1 MRLSLRRLAGRG
13 ALPVALLAA
22 AACDGEPTLPPLRA
36 GDTAAA
42 VDAAV
47 GSYGLVSVDSVPLP
61 ITTTANVAGATITT
75 VLLGDTLVLA
85 ADGQYRQT
93 TVTRETQQP
102 AGGTATTATGTAQA
116 QGRWSRADSVVTLT
130 AAARIGVPQDTARGP
145 LTAAGR
151 LTLRLGTSVRVYQR

>member
-1 MRLSLRRLAGRG
+1 LAT
-13 ALPVALLAA
+13 VLLAA
-22 AACDGEPTLPPLRA
+22 AACDGEPTLPTLRV

-47 GSYGLVSVDSVPLP
+47 GTYGLVSVDSVPLP
-61 ITTTANVAGATITT
+61 ITTAATVAGATITT

-102 AGGTATTATGTAQA
+102 AGGAATTTTGTAQA
-116 QGRWSRADSVVTLT
+116 QGRWSRADSVVTLL
-130 AAARIGVPQDTARGP
+130 AAARVGLPQDTAQGP
-145 LTAAGR
+145 VTAAGR
-151 LTLRLGTSVRVYQR
+151 LTLRRGTSVRVYQR